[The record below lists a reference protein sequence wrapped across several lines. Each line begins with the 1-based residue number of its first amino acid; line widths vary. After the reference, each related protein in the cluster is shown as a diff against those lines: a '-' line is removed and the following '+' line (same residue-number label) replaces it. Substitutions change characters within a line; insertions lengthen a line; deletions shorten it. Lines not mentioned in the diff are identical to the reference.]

1 MSHKSPPLASR
12 HPPRTAEARLQS
24 LFSGYD
30 GFGMIIYFWALIGSF
45 IAAITLIAAGFAFW
59 NWWVLFLG
67 LLAVRSYAYLGRI
80 GQDLMDKISPYDG

>member
-12 HPPRTAEARLQS
+12 HSPRTAEARLQS

-45 IAAITLIAAGFAFW
+45 IAAITLIAAASPSGTGGCYFSAC
-59 NWWVLFLG
+59 
-67 LLAVRSYAYLGRI
+67 
-80 GQDLMDKISPYDG
+80 SPYAAMPTWAESDKT